1 MGHLLVRRN
10 DTTTQEEQSLSNRLG
25 ELEVDEAAHD
35 IVGNWKRFQC
45 FIWFRDDIDDA
56 DNWAIIYLSHRDS
69 GLLDQSNASV
79 IRRSLESY
87 TDGDDPD
94 VVMESHS
101 HFLVGH
107 IDGFSVRVFRNGEI
121 TDAFREYH
129 RLAES
134 MANYPILDDE
144 DYSNRESEAT
154 ADNIADA
161 ARRLKDDYELP
172 EDWQWEVYSWLSE
185 NDPGAIENRD
195 DQGGYPH
202 EISLRVAFTSLGY
215 EQEEPACG

>member
-1 MGHLLVRRN
+1 VGHLLVRRN
-10 DTTTQEEQSLSNRLG
+10 DTTTKEEQSLSNRLG

-101 HFLVGH
+101 WLRARGACVWLGTCYTDMKMHDSITFQP
-107 IDGFSVRVFRNGEI
+107 GE
-121 TDAFREYH
+121 T
-129 RLAES
+129 
-134 MANYPILDDE
+134 
-144 DYSNRESEAT
+144 T
-154 ADNIADA
+154 
-161 ARRLKDDYELP
+161 
-172 EDWQWEVYSWLSE
+172 
-185 NDPGAIENRD
+185 
-195 DQGGYPH
+195 
-202 EISLRVAFTSLGY
+202 
-215 EQEEPACG
+215 CGKS